1 MRGICGGPLRR
12 TRGGMESL
20 VMALR
25 GLFLRRKPARMNRE
39 QTSGAPGGSPPL
51 GPYLARG
58 SQSGP
63 RLRAPPPGARLR
75 WPGTPAPGQHQPHLI
90 FGGQA
95 WPPLARPPRCFLGG
109 RCGGLLAVVGQA
121 PASYIVGGGARGG
134 PPAGVGSDAIGSTRC
149 AHWSSQHV
157 SAPAAGGLPLPGI
170 QCPPCPPGGGG
181 RRLDNGKEGSVRET
195 QEGCPSPFKS
205 IVFGTFSKFQ
215 KRKRRGK
222 KYFCR
227 AGV

>member
-1 MRGICGGPLRR
+1 MVPVL
-12 TRGGMESL
+12 
-20 VMALR
+20 MALR

-51 GPYLARG
+51 
-58 SQSGP
+58 SGRIWCGGAKAALGFAP
-63 RLRAPPPGARLR
+63 PPPGARLR

-149 AHWSSQHV
+149 AHWPSQHV

-181 RRLDNGKEGSVRET
+181 RRLDNGKEESVRET
-195 QEGCPSPFKS
+195 QEGQQRDFN
-205 IVFGTFSKFQ
+205 
-215 KRKRRGK
+215 
-222 KYFCR
+222 
-227 AGV
+227 

>member
-12 TRGGMESL
+12 TRGDMESL

-51 GPYLARG
+51 GPYLVRG

-109 RCGGLLAVVGQA
+109 RCGGLLAVVGQDPA
-121 PASYIVGGGARGG
+121 PYIVGGGARGG

-170 QCPPCPPGGGG
+170 QCPPAPRRGG
-181 RRLDNGKEGSVRET
+181 RRRDNGKEGSVRET
-195 QEGCPSPFKS
+195 QEGCPSPLKS
-205 IVFGTFSKFQ
+205 EVFDTFSKFQ
-215 KRKRRGK
+215 KLRQRGEK
-222 KYFCR
+222 TFSTR
-227 AGV
+227 

>member
-1 MRGICGGPLRR
+1 
-12 TRGGMESL
+12 MESL

-51 GPYLARG
+51 
-58 SQSGP
+58 SGRIWCGGAKAALGFAP
-63 RLRAPPPGARLR
+63 PPPGARLR

-149 AHWSSQHV
+149 AHWPSQHV

-170 QCPPCPPGGGG
+170 QCPPCPPEGGTAA
-181 RRLDNGKEGSVRET
+181 R
-195 QEGCPSPFKS
+195 
-205 IVFGTFSKFQ
+205 
-215 KRKRRGK
+215 
-222 KYFCR
+222 
-227 AGV
+227 

>member
-1 MRGICGGPLRR
+1 
-12 TRGGMESL
+12 MESL

-51 GPYLARG
+51 
-58 SQSGP
+58 SGRIWCGGAKAALGFAP
-63 RLRAPPPGARLR
+63 PPPGARLR

-149 AHWSSQHV
+149 AHWPSQHV
-157 SAPAAGGLPLPGI
+157 SAPAAGGPPLA
-170 QCPPCPPGGGG
+170 PPEGG
-181 RRLDNGKEGSVRET
+181 RRLDNGKEESVRET
-195 QEGCPSPFKS
+195 QEGCPSPLKS
-205 IVFGTFSKFQ
+205 VVFEAFSEFQ
-215 KRKRRGK
+215 KLSQRGK
-222 KYFCR
+222 KTFTTR
-227 AGV
+227 

>member
-1 MRGICGGPLRR
+1 
-12 TRGGMESL
+12 MESP

-51 GPYLARG
+51 GPYLGRG

-149 AHWSSQHV
+149 AHWSSQHGEKAFSPRCPGRHYSACPV
-157 SAPAAGGLPLPGI
+157 SVFCFTDSPAKKSPNRSLPAPGCRFSPAALP
-170 QCPPCPPGGGG
+170 PPRSRPP
-181 RRLDNGKEGSVRET
+181 RFL
-195 QEGCPSPFKS
+195 
-205 IVFGTFSKFQ
+205 
-215 KRKRRGK
+215 
-222 KYFCR
+222 
-227 AGV
+227 

>member
-1 MRGICGGPLRR
+1 
-12 TRGGMESL
+12 MESL

-51 GPYLARG
+51 
-58 SQSGP
+58 SGRIWCGGAKAALGFAP
-63 RLRAPPPGARLR
+63 PPPGARLR

-109 RCGGLLAVVGQA
+109 RCGGLLAVVGQDPA
-121 PASYIVGGGARGG
+121 PYIVGGGARGG
-134 PPAGVGSDAIGSTRC
+134 PPAGVGSNAIGSTRC

-170 QCPPCPPGGGG
+170 QCPPAPRRGG
-181 RRLDNGKEGSVRET
+181 RRRDNGKEGSVRET
-195 QEGCPSPFKS
+195 QEGCPSPLKS
-205 IVFGTFSKFQ
+205 EVFDTFSKFQ
-215 KRKRRGK
+215 KLRQRGEK
-222 KYFCR
+222 TFSTR
-227 AGV
+227 

>member
-1 MRGICGGPLRR
+1 
-12 TRGGMESL
+12 
-20 VMALR
+20 MALR

-51 GPYLARG
+51 GPYLVRG

-109 RCGGLLAVVGQA
+109 RCGGLLAVVGQDPA
-121 PASYIVGGGARGG
+121 PYIVGGGARGG

-170 QCPPCPPGGGG
+170 QCPPAPRRGG
-181 RRLDNGKEGSVRET
+181 RRRDNGKEGSVRET
-195 QEGCPSPFKS
+195 QEGCPSPLKS
-205 IVFGTFSKFQ
+205 EVFDTFSKFQ
-215 KRKRRGK
+215 KLRQRGEK
-222 KYFCR
+222 TFSTR
-227 AGV
+227 

>member
-1 MRGICGGPLRR
+1 MRPAGPPLSGRIWCGGAKA
-12 TRGGMESL
+12 
-20 VMALR
+20 AL
-25 GLFLRRKPARMNRE
+25 GF
-39 QTSGAPGGSPPL
+39 AP
-51 GPYLARG
+51 
-58 SQSGP
+58 
-63 RLRAPPPGARLR
+63 PPPGARLR

-157 SAPAAGGLPLPGI
+157 SAPAAGGGCPCPGFNAPLP
-170 QCPPCPPGGGG
+170 PRRGG
-181 RRLDNGKEGSVRET
+181 RRLDAGKEGSVRET
-195 QEGCPSPFKS
+195 QEGCPTPLKS
-205 IVFGTFSKFQ
+205 VVFEAFSKLQKLRQRGEKTFST
-215 KRKRRGK
+215 R
-222 KYFCR
+222 
-227 AGV
+227 